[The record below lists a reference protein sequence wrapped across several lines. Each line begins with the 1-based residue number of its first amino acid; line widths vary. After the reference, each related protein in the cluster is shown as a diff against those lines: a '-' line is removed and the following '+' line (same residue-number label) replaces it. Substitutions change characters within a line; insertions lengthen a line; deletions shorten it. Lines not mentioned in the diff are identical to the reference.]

1 MQIFIS
7 RVFRTNT
14 LTALRFVPGDQLSRC
29 ISSLD
34 DLESGDVVLMCEV
47 MEEATY
53 VRHHKKKIAFI
64 LSAMRHFAEGLKE
77 DGVNVDYIRLDDPE
91 NTGSFAGELKRA
103 VARHGPDRVIV
114 THPGEW
120 RVFEDMKKWEADLGI
135 PVEIR
140 VDSRFFATPK
150 DFRQFAKGR
159 KELRMEWFYRDMR
172 RKTGLLMDGDK
183 PAGGAWNF
191 DKENRKSLPENVK
204 LPDPPVFESD
214 ETTREVIRLVD
225 SRFDGHMG
233 EAQGMNFPV
242 TRDEALTALDHF
254 IETCLPSFGDY
265 QDAMKEGA
273 PFLFHSLLSAPLNA
287 GLLCPEEIC
296 RKAEDAWRGGRAPIN
311 AVEGFIRQILG
322 WREYVR
328 GIYWL
333 KMPDYRKGNFFGAK
347 RDLPWFYWSGETD
360 MACMA
365 AAICE
370 TWENA
375 YAHHIQ
381 RLMVTGNFALL
392 AGIDP
397 AQVEEWYLAVY
408 ADAYEW
414 VELPNTHGMALFA
427 DGGLMASKPYAASG
441 NYIDRMSDYCA
452 DCRYSAKS
460 KDPESLCP
468 FNALYWDFM
477 ARNRDKLEGNPRLGM
492 VYRTFD
498 RMDEARVDMLRKR
511 AREFLD
517 ALE

>member
-1 MQIFIS
+1 MA
-7 RVFRTNT
+7 
-14 LTALRFVPGDQLSRC
+14 ALRFILGDQLSRE
-29 ISSLD
+29 IASLD
-34 DLESGDVVLMCEV
+34 DLEAGDIVFMCEV
-47 MEEATY
+47 MEEATH

-64 LSAMRHFAEGLKE
+64 LSAMRHFGESLKGEGI
-77 DGVNVDYIRLDDPE
+77 DVDYIRLDDPA
-91 NTGSFAGELKRA
+91 NTGSLTGELKRA
-103 VARHGPDRVIV
+103 VAHHAPDRIIV

-120 RVFEDMKKWEADLGI
+120 RVLEGMKKWQADLGI

-140 VDSRFFATPK
+140 ADSRFFATPE
-150 DFRQFAKGR
+150 DFRHFAKGR
-159 KELRMEWFYRDMR
+159 KTLRMEWFYREMR
-172 RKTGLLMDGDK
+172 RKTGLLMMDGDE
-183 PAGGAWNF
+183 PAGGSWNF
-191 DKENRKSLPENVK
+191 DKENRKSLPEDMK
-204 LPDPPVFESD
+204 LPDRQVFEPD
-214 ETTREVIRLVD
+214 ETTREVIRLVEE
-225 SRFDGHMG
+225 RFSGHMG
-233 EAQGMNFPV
+233 EAEGMSFPV

-265 QDAMKEGA
+265 QDAMKKGA

-296 RKAEDAWRGGRAPIN
+296 RKAEDAWREGRAPIN

-328 GIYWL
+328 GLYWL
-333 KMPDYRKGNFFGAK
+333 KMPDYSKSNFFEAK
-347 RDLPWFYWSGETD
+347 RELPWFYWSGETD

-365 AAICE
+365 AAIGE
-370 TWENA
+370 TRENA

-397 AQVEEWYLAVY
+397 VQVEEWYLAVY

-441 NYIDRMSDYCA
+441 NYIERMSDYCA
-452 DCRYSAKS
+452 DCRYSPKAKN
-460 KDPESLCP
+460 PESVCP

-477 ARNRDKLEGNPRLGM
+477 ARNRDKLEDNPRLGM
-492 VYRTFD
+492 VYRTLD
-498 RMDEARVDMLRKR
+498 RMDETRVGMLRKR
-511 AREFLD
+511 ARELLD
-517 ALE
+517 ALQ